1 MPSYDPG
8 SCQFMWL
15 FSRAFSSSLGP
26 DPPADF
32 FQRLLSWRLEDQ
44 VRCLPRGL
52 VLPCG
57 AGSARSSVAQVPAL
71 AREASVGGVCK
82 PEGLRGSTQPH
93 PLPPPRFGTRLSH
106 QGPDLWLAEGPW
118 PTSPASLEPS
128 AVTVRSSGCRRC
140 GRLVLQGP
148 SLPMSPAETLRLAGC
163 LPAQPHHQGYWK
175 AARLQRSLRLVK
187 ENCLGVSVLHLGGVL
202 RTLGR
207 PWGQASRGCWTHRHR
222 QGSPVSPGR
231 EG

>member
-1 MPSYDPG
+1 MPPEG
-8 SCQFMWL
+8 PCVAL
-15 FSRAFSSSLGP
+15 RGGLCTVISST
-26 DPPADF
+26 
-32 FQRLLSWRLEDQ
+32 
-44 VRCLPRGL
+44 
-52 VLPCG
+52 
-57 AGSARSSVAQVPAL
+57 SARSCEGSFCGWRLQARRAQRVYTTT
-71 AREASVGGVCK
+71 
-82 PEGLRGSTQPH
+82 STA
-93 PLPPPRFGTRLSH
+93 PPRFGTRLSH

-118 PTSPASLEPS
+118 PTSPESLEPS

-207 PWGQASRGCWTHRHR
+207 PWGQASRGCWTQRHR